1 MGKTARKVLNNAV
14 GATVDVVT
22 GGLSTDRGKRT
33 FNDVLQTVGMATPD
47 ALKRQQERSELD
59 ARNSARAAE
68 LAAAN
73 LQKNQLVDLTDAS
86 NSPDVIA
93 GGTAQQLGL
102 GGDMRKKRA
111 PSLSTQLGVRI

>member
-1 MGKTARKVLNNAV
+1 MGKTARQIANVVKKTDPVMAFQRKTDSEALRGLTDATGLTTPESIKREQRAV
-14 GATVDVVT
+14 
-22 GGLSTDRGKRT
+22 
-33 FNDVLQTVGMATPD
+33 
-47 ALKRQQERSELD
+47 ALAAE
-59 ARNSARAAE
+59 NSARAAE